1 MNNLLKV
8 LNLDFSCRQMQNNG
22 KLKKAKLEIDFA
34 LFEIIARYVH
44 VLGWSQPLAFGI
56 FSPFLLSQ

>member
-44 VLGWSQPLAFGI
+44 VLG
-56 FSPFLLSQ
+56 